1 MDILGLDLPAIPGLT
16 GRSIGVSLSVTLI
29 HLFLVKG
36 YRLMLPFL
44 RQNTLFLRRR
54 SGRVLIVFLI
64 ATVSGLLVYRSGLFP
79 LSKPSGNRLAGEL
92 SPYLQLHAHNPV
104 DWYPW
109 GPEALERAQREQKPI
124 FLSIGYATCHWCH
137 VMERLVFSDPSIAA
151 LMNANFINIK
161 VDREERPD
169 LDELFM
175 TATQLLSGQGG
186 WPNSVFLTPDGKP
199 FYAGTYFPP
208 TDQPGRPGFPGL
220 LKALSASWTNRR
232 SLAVEQAERVTAAI
246 RAIQDSA
253 FVSDDTTA
261 LGDSLVVTAVERLKA
276 RFDAAHGG
284 FGGAP
289 KFPPVAQLELLLTWY
304 RQSADSAALT
314 IVTQTLDAMAFGG
327 LQDQIGG
334 GFHRYA
340 TDANWR
346 MPHFEKPL
354 YTQSDMA
361 RVYLLAYEITKRPLY
376 RQIAEATL
384 AFVTREMRDVDG
396 SFYSALDAETDG
408 IEGQYYLWTEVAIRK
423 TLGADAEEFFREFGL
438 APLMEGDGQVLY
450 RRTTAAGSLPS
461 DVLSDRFSG
470 LLARLG
476 EHRSRRKRPFADTK
490 RIAAWNAGMIDTY
503 AYAARV
509 TGVSGYREIAS
520 TAMNTLLTRLWD
532 GVTLTRVFRDDRVGW
547 DGFQEDYA
555 YTLQAMLRLYEVTG
569 DQRWLTQ
576 ATQIADRMTKSFW
589 DDRRG
594 GFFFTNGEET
604 VLVRAKYPYD
614 GAQVSGNAMAVLA
627 LSTLSNF
634 TGRVDYREQAD
645 RTLHAFATAIRRQ
658 PGRFTGLILALAGR
672 GNKTDLDSP

>member
-1 MDILGLDLPAIPGLT
+1 
-16 GRSIGVSLSVTLI
+16 
-29 HLFLVKG
+29 
-36 YRLMLPFL
+36 MLPFL
-44 RQNTLFLRRR
+44 RQHTLFLRQRR
-54 SGRVLIVFLI
+54 GLVLIVFLM
-64 ATVSGLLVYRSGLFP
+64 ATVSGLLLYRSGLFP
-79 LSKPSGNRLAGEL
+79 ASKPSGNRLAGEL

-109 GPEALERAQREQKPI
+109 GPEALERARQEQKPI
-124 FLSIGYATCHWCH
+124 FLSIGYATCYWCH
-137 VMERLVFSDPSIAA
+137 VMERLVFSDPEIAK

-186 WPNSVFLTPDGKP
+186 WPNSVFLTSEGKP

-232 SLAVEQAERVTAAI
+232 SLALEQAERVTAAI

-253 FVSDDTTA
+253 FVSDDTTG
-261 LGDSLVVTAVERLKA
+261 LDDTLVKAAVDRLKA

-289 KFPPVAQLELLLTWY
+289 KFPPVTELELLLTWY

-327 LQDQIGG
+327 LQDQIEG

-340 TDANWR
+340 TDSSWR

-361 RVYLLAYEITKRPLY
+361 RVYLLAYEITKRPAY

-384 AFVTREMRDVDG
+384 AFVAREMRDTDG
-396 SFYSALDAETDG
+396 SFYSAIDAETDG
-408 IEGQYYLWTEVAIRK
+408 IEGRYYLWTEVEIRE
-423 TLGADAEEFFREFGL
+423 TLGAEAEDFFREFGL
-438 APLMEGDGQVLY
+438 APLIEGDGQVLY
-450 RRTTAAGSLPS
+450 RRATAAGSPS
-461 DVLSDRFSG
+461 PDLLSNRFSR
-470 LLARLG
+470 LLAKLG
-476 EHRSRRKRPFADTK
+476 EHRSRRKRPLVDTK
-490 RIAAWNAGMIDTY
+490 RVAVWNAGMIDTY

-509 TGVSGYREIAS
+509 TGVNGYREIAS
-520 TAMNTLLTRLWD
+520 TAMNTLLARLWD
-532 GVTLTRVFRDDRVGW
+532 GVTLARVFRDNRVGA

-555 YTLQAMLRLYEVTG
+555 YTLQAVLRLYDVTG
-569 DQRWLTQ
+569 DQSWLTEARQ
-576 ATQIADRMTKSFW
+576 LADHMTKSFW

-594 GFFFTNGEET
+594 GFFFTNGKET
-604 VLVRAKYPYD
+604 TLVRAKHPYD
-614 GAQVSGNAMAVLA
+614 GAQLSGNAMAVSA
-627 LSTLSNF
+627 LSGLSNL
-634 TGRVDYREQAD
+634 TGHVAYQDQAD
-645 RTLHAFATAIRRQ
+645 RTLHAFANAMRRQ

-672 GNKTDLDSP
+672 GYKTDLDSP

>member
-1 MDILGLDLPAIPGLT
+1 MVHLIRFLP
-16 GRSIGVSLSVTLI
+16 SV
-29 HLFLVKG
+29 LF
-36 YRLMLPFL
+36 P
-44 RQNTLFLRRR
+44 FLRRR
-54 SGRVLIVFLI
+54 WGWAVIASVVLTISGVLL
-64 ATVSGLLVYRSGLFP
+64 YRSGALPFP
-79 LSKPSGNRLAGEL
+79 KPSGNRLAGEL

-124 FLSIGYATCHWCH
+124 FLSIGYATCYWCH
-137 VMERLVFSDPSIAA
+137 VMERLVFSDPGIAA

-186 WPNSVFLTPDGKP
+186 WPNSVFLTPNGKP

-208 TDQPGRPGFPGL
+208 TDQPGRPGFPGV

-253 FVSDDTTA
+253 FVSDETTV
-261 LGDSLVVTAVERLKA
+261 LSDSLVMIAVDCLKA

-289 KFPPVAQLELLLTWY
+289 KFPPVAELELLLTWY

-327 LQDQIGG
+327 LQDQVGG

-340 TDANWR
+340 TDASWR

-361 RVYLLAYEITKRPLY
+361 RVYLLAYEVTKRPVY

-384 AFVTREMRDVDG
+384 SFVAREMRAADG
-396 SFYSALDAETDG
+396 SFYSAIDAETDG
-408 IEGQYYLWTEVAIRK
+408 IEGQYYLWTEVEIRE
-423 TLGADAEEFFREFGL
+423 TLGVDSEDFLRVFGL
-438 APLMEGDGQVLY
+438 APQIEGNGQVLY
-450 RRTTAAGSLPS
+450 RRATAAGSLSP
-461 DVLSDRFSG
+461 DLLSERLSG

-476 EHRSRRKRPFADTK
+476 EHRSRRKRPLVDTK
-490 RIAAWNAGMIDTY
+490 RVAAWNAGMINTY

-509 TGVSGYREIAS
+509 TGVNSYREIAS
-520 TAMNTLLTRLWD
+520 TAMNTLLARLWD
-532 GVTLTRVFRDDRVGW
+532 GVTLIRVFRDDQLGQ

-555 YTLQAMLRLYEVTG
+555 YTLQAALRLYEVTG

-576 ATQIADRMTKSFW
+576 ARQVADGMTKSFW
-589 DDRRG
+589 DNRRG

-604 VLVRAKYPYD
+604 ALVRAKYPYD
-614 GAQVSGNAMAVLA
+614 GAQVSGNAMAVSA
-627 LSTLSNF
+627 LSALSRV
-634 TGRVDYREQAD
+634 TGQVIYRDQAD
-645 RTLHAFATAIRRQ
+645 QTLHAFASAIRRQ
-658 PGRFTGLILALAGR
+658 PGRFTGLILALAGAR
-672 GNKTDLDSP
+672 K